1 MWHRQCTPVP
11 LHWRWL
17 RGLWGALKYITWVFL
32 KLVCRKVCFANIT
45 LRSSEKSR
53 TSKCENRVHWILWGR
68 SEVVSCIAQLMAT
81 RNKTGEGIQ
90 HCRTPDLTGRLCP
103 SILEDDN
110 TLEVFT
116 KFPGDDNNL
125 EWYSVC
131 PIKVLLKT
139 LVTVECLKVKL
150 KNKGT
155 FHSMHCSLMFRRA
168 KTLSLQ
174 PPPFWNPACSCL
186 NFKSMAPSILLR
198 NNL

>member
-1 MWHRQCTPVP
+1 M
-11 LHWRWL
+11 
-17 RGLWGALKYITWVFL
+17 AD
-32 KLVCRKVCFANIT
+32 IT

-125 EWYSVC
+125 GWYS
-131 PIKVLLKT
+131 
-139 LVTVECLKVKL
+139 
-150 KNKGT
+150 
-155 FHSMHCSLMFRRA
+155 
-168 KTLSLQ
+168 
-174 PPPFWNPACSCL
+174 
-186 NFKSMAPSILLR
+186 KSS
-198 NNL
+198 

>member
-1 MWHRQCTPVP
+1 M
-11 LHWRWL
+11 
-17 RGLWGALKYITWVFL
+17 AD
-32 KLVCRKVCFANIT
+32 IT

-53 TSKCENRVHWILWGR
+53 SSKCENRVHWIPWGR
-68 SEVVSCIAQLMAT
+68 SQVVSCIAQLMAT

-125 EWYSVC
+125 GWYSVC

-139 LVTVECLKVKL
+139 LVTVEFLKVKL

-168 KTLSLQ
+168 KTLSSQ
-174 PPPFWNPACSCL
+174 PPPF
-186 NFKSMAPSILLR
+186 
-198 NNL
+198 